1 MLHDAE
7 NVNGADAAPDNNKLT
22 GIIENIVYK
31 NDESGFVVLDLAVEN
46 ELVTVVGEFFAV
58 SAGEEMTVWGEYT
71 THPSFGLQFK
81 ATAAQQVLPSSA
93 TAIYKYLSGNAISG
107 IGPVTARRMVDAFGD
122 ETLDVIAKDPQ
133 KLTLI
138 KGISNKKAQEISG
151 EFRKIYGVREII
163 AQLSSL
169 GLETPDALQLYRAY
183 SDITVEIIRDNPY
196 ILCGYP
202 LYKEFVVADQL
213 AGSFGVEPHHINRI
227 RAGIVYVLRHNLG
240 NGHTCIPTE
249 KLIDTVYGFLDVA
262 RDTVEIALYDAVED
276 GMLKTAVIDGEERTF
291 LGNMMSAEQYIA
303 ERLRLLGSLEY
314 HAVDDVERQIDAF
327 QQTHHIEYEAL
338 QRRAIEQS
346 LTKGTVVITG
356 GPGTG
361 KTTTLN
367 AIIALCEQNGDKVVL
382 AAPTGR
388 AAKRLAELTGREAKT
403 IHRLLEVEMHRDDT
417 VKFVHDETDPL
428 KCDVAVIDEMSMV
441 DVQLFE
447 SLLRGLRPQCRL
459 ILVGDFN
466 QLPSVG
472 AGNIL
477 RDIIDSGVCE
487 TIEFQK
493 IFRQAAQSLIV
504 VNAHSIVAGEMP
516 DIETRDND
524 FFFLHTDKEQGASL
538 VASLVSKRLPK
549 AYKLDPFADIQ
560 VLTPSRIGMMG
571 TAALNDQ
578 LRHSLNPARENVP
591 EVRVMGQSFRQGDR
605 VMQIKNNYDI
615 QWQKDGGEQGVGAF
629 NGDIGIIETIH
640 RPSQTIGVLF
650 DDRRVQYSFE
660 QARQLEP
667 AYAVTVHKSQG
678 SEFAAVVLALC
689 DFSRKLCYRNLLYT
703 AVTRARNL
711 LVVVGDENIFEAM
724 VRNDRKMLRYT
735 GLRAFLTGE
744 A

>member
-1 MLHDAE
+1 METNLPSDNKITGTIE
-7 NVNGADAAPDNNKLT
+7 NV
-22 GIIENIVYK
+22 VYK
-31 NDESGFVVLDLAVEN
+31 NDETGFAVLDLAVED

-58 SAGEEMTVWGEYT
+58 AVGEEMTVWGEYT

-81 ATAAQQVLPSSA
+81 ASAAERILPSSA
-93 TAIYKYLSGNAISG
+93 TAIFKYLSGNAISG

-122 ETLDVIAKDPQ
+122 GTLDVIAQ
-133 KLTLI
+133 KPELLTTI
-138 KGISNKKAQEISG
+138 KGISQKKAKEISA

-169 GLETPDALQLYRAY
+169 GLETPDALMLYRAY
-183 SDITVEIIRDNPY
+183 NDITVDIIKDNPY

-202 LYKEFVVADQL
+202 LYKEFETADQL
-213 AGSFGVEPHHINRI
+213 AGTFGVESNHINRI
-227 RAGIVYVLRHNLG
+227 RAGVVYVLRHNLN

-249 KLIDTVYGFLDVA
+249 KLIDTVYNFLDIS
-262 RDTVEIALYDAVED
+262 RDEVEIALYDAVED
-276 GMLKTAVIDGEERTF
+276 GMLKVALVAGEERTF
-291 LGNMMSAEQYIA
+291 LSNMMAAERFIA
-303 ERLRLLGSLEY
+303 ERLLLLNALEY
-314 HAVDDVERQIDAF
+314 HAVDDAKQQIEEFER
-327 QQTHHIEYEAL
+327 HNSIEYEQL

-346 LTKGTVVITG
+346 LTRGAVVITG

-367 AIIALCEQNGDKVVL
+367 AIIALCEQNGDKVAL

-388 AAKRLAELTGREAKT
+388 AAKRLSELTGREAKT
-403 IHRLLEVEMHRDDT
+403 IHRLLEVEMHKDDA
-417 VKFVHDETDPL
+417 VKFVHDETNPL

-459 ILVGDFN
+459 IMVGDFN

-472 AGNIL
+472 PGNIL

-516 DIETRDND
+516 DIETKDND
-524 FFFLHTDKEQGASL
+524 FFFLKTDRERGAAL
-538 VASLVSKRLPK
+538 VASLVAQRLPK

-560 VLTPSRIGMMG
+560 VLTPSRIGMLG
-571 TAALNDQ
+571 TATLNDQ
-578 LRHSLNPARENVP
+578 LRAALNPAREGVH
-591 EVRVMGQSFRQGDR
+591 EVRVMGQLFREGDR

-615 QWQKDGGEQGVGAF
+615 KWQKDGGEQGLGAF

-650 DDRRVQYSFE
+650 DDRRVVYTFE

-678 SEFAAVVLALC
+678 SEFTAVVLALC

-703 AVTRARNL
+703 AVTRAKSL
-711 LVVVGDENIFEAM
+711 LVIVGDADTFEAM

-735 GLRAFLTGE
+735 GLGAFLTGE

>member
-1 MLHDAE
+1 ME
-7 NVNGADAAPDNNKLT
+7 TNQPQDNKIT
-22 GIIENIVYK
+22 GTIESIVYK
-31 NDESGFVVLDLAVEN
+31 NDETGFAVLDLAVED

-58 SAGEEMTVWGEYT
+58 AAGEEMTVWGEYT

-81 ATAAQQVLPSSA
+81 ASAAERILPSSA
-93 TAIYKYLSGNAISG
+93 TAIFKYLSGNAISG
-107 IGPVTARRMVDAFGD
+107 VGPVTARRMVDAFGD
-122 ETLDVIAKDPQ
+122 ETLDVIAQQPE
-133 KLTLI
+133 KLTAI
-138 KGISNKKAQEISG
+138 KGISQKKAREINA

-163 AQLSSL
+163 AQLSAL
-169 GLETPDALQLYRAY
+169 GLETPDALMLYRAF
-183 SDITVEIIRDNPY
+183 SDITVDILKDNPY

-202 LYKEFVVADQL
+202 LYKEFGIADEL
-213 AGSFGVEPHHINRI
+213 AGTFGIEPGHINRI
-227 RAGIVYVLRHNLG
+227 RAGIVYVLRHNLN

-249 KLIDTVYGFLDVA
+249 RLIDTVYGFLEVA
-262 RDTVEIALYDAVED
+262 RDEVEIALYDAVED
-276 GMLKTAVIDGEERTF
+276 GMLGTAVVDGEERAF
-291 LGNMMSAEQYIA
+291 LSNMMAAERYIA
-303 ERLRLLGSLEY
+303 ERLQLLNSLEY
-314 HAVDDVERQIDAF
+314 HAVVDAKKQIDEF
-327 QQTHHIEYEAL
+327 EKTNNIEYEEL

-346 LTKGTVVITG
+346 LTRGTVVITG

-367 AIIALCEQNGDKVVL
+367 AIIALCEQNGDKVAL

-388 AAKRLAELTGREAKT
+388 AAKRLSELTGREAKT
-403 IHRLLEVEMHRDDT
+403 IHRLLEVEMHKDDV

-477 RDIIDSGVCE
+477 RDIIDSGECE
-487 TIEFQK
+487 TVEFQK

-516 DIETRDND
+516 DIEARDND
-524 FFFLHTDKEQGASL
+524 FFFLKTNKEQGAALVSSL
-538 VASLVSKRLPK
+538 VAARLPK

-560 VLTPSRIGMMG
+560 VLTPSRMGMLG
-571 TAALNDQ
+571 TTTLNEQ
-578 LRHSLNPARENVP
+578 LRQSLNPAREKVN
-591 EVRVMGQSFRQGDR
+591 EVRVMGQMFREGDR

-615 QWQKDGGEQGVGAF
+615 KWQKDGGEQGLGAF

-640 RPSQTIGVLF
+640 RPSQTIVVLF
-650 DDRRVQYSFE
+650 DDRRVTYTFE

-678 SEFAAVVLALC
+678 SEFPAVVLALC

-703 AVTRARNL
+703 AVTRAKNL
-711 LVVVGDENIFEAM
+711 LVVVGDEQIFEAM
-724 VRNDRKMLRYT
+724 VYNDRKMLRYT
-735 GLRAFLTGE
+735 GLQTFLTGE
-744 A
+744 AY